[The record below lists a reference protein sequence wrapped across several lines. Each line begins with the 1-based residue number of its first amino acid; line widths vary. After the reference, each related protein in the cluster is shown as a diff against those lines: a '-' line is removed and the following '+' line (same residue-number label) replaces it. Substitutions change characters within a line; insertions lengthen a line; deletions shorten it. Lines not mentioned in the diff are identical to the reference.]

1 MGVGGAVWLGL
12 VMFSVEAQEIS
23 KGQRGQLKKTAEL
36 RGHKVVQEETQT
48 SESLTNN
55 LDVSETHLYSRSVP
69 SSHLH
74 SFSCS
79 KSVRP
84 IQ

>member
-36 RGHKVVQEETQT
+36 RGETG
-48 SESLTNN
+48 SLECKGLSAGGTA
-55 LDVSETHLYSRSVP
+55 
-69 SSHLH
+69 
-74 SFSCS
+74 
-79 KSVRP
+79 RP
-84 IQ
+84 GQKDIRDSTKQ